1 MAETPTKV
9 EVYSSA
15 GENGAWLLIDSS
27 ENPCQPGIQDKA
39 LQILPSLRK
48 NHSGKACMPFEAQNL
63 YHLFQ

>member
-9 EVYSSA
+9 EIYSSA
-15 GENGAWLLIDSS
+15 GENGDWQLIHSS
-27 ENPCQPGIQDKA
+27 ENPCQPRIQDKA
-39 LQILPSLRK
+39 FQIFPSLRK